1 VVIILSAKSVLGH
14 RLSAFG
20 LSLILLGGCSN
31 SAPIQQGGQGAAPT
45 PVVGGCGITQLY
57 SGPVPAWLD
66 QVEDHNPPNLAYAIA
81 SPPIAAGFFFGSP
94 PLIDHQAMKRT
105 GRGNKAFWSIKGLK
119 QGEKVTMDVYPLGSS
134 VPASHYDLRGPGSY
148 TAAGGTHGDGLDV
161 PAPGC
166 WRFVLSWGSHQAEV
180 DLQAVGSLTS

>member
-1 VVIILSAKSVLGH
+1 MLSAKGVLGN
-14 RLSAFG
+14 RFSGVVLFMLLLSA
-20 LSLILLGGCSN
+20 CSN
-31 SAPIQQGGQGAAPT
+31 STSIQQGIPSAST
-45 PVVGGCGITQLY
+45 PIGGGCGITKLY

-66 QVEDHNPPNLAYAIA
+66 QVEDHNPPNLAYGIA

-119 QGEKVTMDVYPLGSS
+119 QGETVTMDVYPLGSS
-134 VPASHYDLRGPGSY
+134 VAVSHYDLPGPGSF
-148 TAAGGTHGDGLDV
+148 TAAGGRHGDGLDV

-166 WRFVLSWGSHQAEV
+166 WRFVLSWGSNQAEI
-180 DLQAVGSLTS
+180 DLQAVASLTS